1 MKLDIQIDM
10 AQVQKDLKKTQL
22 EMNRAISKSLLKT
35 AQYGTQIILDRTA
48 KGIGYEGKFT
58 AYSPAYRKAKAE
70 GWGRASG
77 RMAFGG
83 DASGIVNLNVH
94 GEMLSSIQQRSLGSN
109 VVEIFFGRAT
119 ENEDDGRL
127 MMMAPTVSL
136 CSSAWPLMLCL
147 KRPIN
152 SRKREAT
159 QKMQLYQSSTVN
171 RGV

>member
-48 KGIGYEGKFT
+48 KGVGYEGKFR

-70 GWGRASG
+70 GWNRAGSG
-77 RMAFGG
+77 RRAFGG
-83 DASGIVNLNVH
+83 DASGIVNLTVH

-119 ENEDDGRL
+119 EAKKAAFNNQKRKFFGFNQSEAGKL
-127 MMMAPTVSL
+127 NKFF
-136 CSSAWPLMLCL
+136 L
-147 KRPIN
+147 KEL
-152 SRKREAT
+152 K
-159 QKMQLYQSSTVN
+159 
-171 RGV
+171 

>member
-1 MKLDIQIDM
+1 M

-48 KGIGYEGKFT
+48 KGIGYEGKFI

-70 GWGRASG
+70 GWNRAGSG
-77 RMAFGG
+77 RRSFGG
-83 DASGIVNLNVH
+83 DASGIVNLTVH

-119 ENEDDGRL
+119 EAKKAAFNNQKRKFFGFNQSEVGQL
-127 MMMAPTVSL
+127 NKFF
-136 CSSAWPLMLCL
+136 L
-147 KRPIN
+147 KEL
-152 SRKREAT
+152 K
-159 QKMQLYQSSTVN
+159 
-171 RGV
+171 